1 MSKRTKVLS
10 LTFILSCLVAAS
22 SYYYFAEQR
31 PAIVIPKQTTY
42 YLQGQKRNCLW
53 VLQTLDSLDNNPN
66 SMTRVAIGI
75 PSATKMGLIKGAI
88 QVSKGNQLLLAFAMP
103 GMEKYPPIILSADI
117 PSDLPAR
124 ILSFR
129 WLGSDTFKM
138 NLFHTQEA
146 CLEST
151 AEWKE

>member
-1 MSKRTKVLS
+1 MPKRTKVLA
-10 LTFILSCLVAAS
+10 FILLLISIGTAG
-22 SYYYFAEQR
+22 SYIAFSE
-31 PAIVIPKQTTY
+31 PTPVIVIPKQTTY
-42 YLQGQKRNCLW
+42 YMQGQRKNCLW
-53 VLQTLDSLDNNPN
+53 VLQTLDSLNDKTN
-66 SMTRVAIGI
+66 SMTRIAIGI
-75 PSATKMGLIKGAI
+75 PSATKLGLIKGAI

-117 PSDLPAR
+117 PSDLPAKT
-124 ILSFR
+124 LSFR
-129 WLGSDTFKM
+129 WLGSDTYKM